1 MREAG
6 VDASMGSV
14 GDCFDNAIP
23 EAFLATLDTELIEGT
38 SWPLRNAARV
48 DLVDYIE
55 GFSNAD
61 RLHSATD
68 DYPPNEHEQHYHH
81 GLIQP
86 KKKPVH

>member
-1 MREAG
+1 MTYCPFCR
-6 VDASMGSV
+6 
-14 GDCFDNAIP
+14 
-23 EAFLATLDTELIEGT
+23 
-38 SWPLRNAARV
+38 ARV

-68 DYPPNEHEQHYHH
+68 YYPPNEHEQRYHH

-86 KKKPVH
+86 TKEPVH

>member
-1 MREAG
+1 M
-6 VDASMGSV
+6 
-14 GDCFDNAIP
+14 
-23 EAFLATLDTELIEGT
+23 T
-38 SWPLRNAARV
+38 SRPFCRARV

-68 DYPPNEHEQHYHH
+68 YYPPNEHEQRYHH

-86 KKKPVH
+86 KKDPVH